1 MQRAGRALR
10 PVAGIAIL
18 DSPASPPSPG
28 WRHPEASPSTSGC
41 TAAPQPAARP
51 GRAAPHHRCHRPP
64 RATPAPR
71 HALASAA
78 AGLSCQQ
85 AARQRHGIGGVLQ
98 ERYGA
103 FGHLKAVE
111 ANAHLPR
118 QPPLRSTTHCR
129 AAAAP
134 LELLGLSQP
143 SSLPFRSFRLTSP
156 PCVTISLPALADWLR
171 PSAQGQVPRASNTTL
186 LAAQ

>member
-41 TAAPQPAARP
+41 TAA
-51 GRAAPHHRCHRPP
+51 RAASRAPRQGSAPP
-64 RATPAPR
+64 PLPPPTRGTPAPR
-71 HALASAA
+71 HAVASA

-85 AARQRHGIGGVLQ
+85 AAHQQHGLGGVLH
-98 ERYGA
+98 ESYGA
-103 FGHLKAVE
+103 FGHLKTVE
-111 ANAHLPR
+111 ANAHLQR

-143 SSLPFRSFRLTSP
+143 SNLSPISFFSLDLPSLRYYFPSRTS
-156 PCVTISLPALADWLR
+156 
-171 PSAQGQVPRASNTTL
+171 
-186 LAAQ
+186 

>member
-71 HALASAA
+71 HAVASA

-85 AARQRHGIGGVLQ
+85 AARQQHGLGGVLQ

-103 FGHLKAVE
+103 FGHLKTVE

-143 SSLPFRSFRLTSP
+143 SNLSPISFFSLDLPSLRYYFPSRTS
-156 PCVTISLPALADWLR
+156 
-171 PSAQGQVPRASNTTL
+171 
-186 LAAQ
+186 